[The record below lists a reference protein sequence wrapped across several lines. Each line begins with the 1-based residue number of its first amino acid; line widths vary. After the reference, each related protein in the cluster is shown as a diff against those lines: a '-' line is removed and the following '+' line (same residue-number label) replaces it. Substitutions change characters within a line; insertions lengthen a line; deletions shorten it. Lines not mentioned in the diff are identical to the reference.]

1 MAAKN
6 LSVKSYLSNKM
17 LIKTQAILLKKIKYG
32 DSSLIFK
39 MYSREKGMQSFM
51 MKAGRKNKKLHY
63 LQSLSA
69 VNLLAFYKEKSNFLH
84 IKEIENAFPS
94 TDFCDNIYKI
104 NLAIFINEIILK
116 SIAEEEA
123 NPILFDFLWNEIADL
138 QSTNA
143 NIADFHLRFLFH
155 FSKHLGFFPEEQKEI
170 GHRFF
175 DLREGVFC
183 QRMPEH
189 NEFLKESECSLWNQC
204 ILRTKAA
211 QSLNMQGS
219 YKQRILEVLI
229 EYYSIHLHWETGLK
243 SHEVIK
249 EIFA

>member
-1 MAAKN
+1 
-6 LSVKSYLSNKM
+6 M

-32 DSSLIFK
+32 DSSLILK

-51 MKAGRKNKKLHY
+51 MKAMRKNKKLHY

-94 TDFCDNIYKI
+94 TTYYDNMYKI

-123 NPILFDFLWNEIADL
+123 NPNLFDFLWAEIKALNDEKA
-138 QSTNA
+138 S
-143 NIADFHLRFLFH
+143 IADFHLRFMFN
-155 FSKHLGFFPEEQKEI
+155 FSAFLGFFPEEQKEAR
-170 GHRFF
+170 HCYF
-175 DLREGVFC
+175 DLREGVFSHK
-183 QRMPEH
+183 MPEH
-189 NEFLKESECSLWNQC
+189 NEFLKEEESNLWNQC
-204 ILRTKAA
+204 IRRTKTAD
-211 QSLNMQGS
+211 SLNMQAA
-219 YKQRILEVLI
+219 YKQRILEILLQ
-229 EYYSIHLHWETGLK
+229 YYSIHLHWETGLK